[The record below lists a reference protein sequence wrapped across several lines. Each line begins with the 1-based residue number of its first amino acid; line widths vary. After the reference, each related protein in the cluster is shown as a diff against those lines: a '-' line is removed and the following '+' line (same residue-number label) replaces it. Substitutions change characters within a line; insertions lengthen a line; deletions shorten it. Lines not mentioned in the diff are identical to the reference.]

1 MISSVARI
9 IVSGWETLK
18 PAECQTVVRGEG
30 VSLSWIIQ
38 WMEPGVCGLPGQ
50 HVPVIAALGL
60 ECVTHPLHRE
70 VAGDVWVI
78 TPRSRAVLHTIILTL
93 LEENNHGLLMVC
105 GVNGPPGPLVI
116 RPVMEDEAFE
126 PDFVKIQLQLTE
138 GTIVK
143 AQMYK

>member
-18 PAECQTVVRGEG
+18 PAECQTVVREEE
-30 VSLSWIIQ
+30 VVRWSLIIQ
-38 WMEPGVCGLPGQ
+38 WMEPGVCGRPGL

-60 ECVTHPLHRE
+60 DCVTHLLHRE
-70 VAGDVWVI
+70 GAGDVWEI
-78 TPRSRAVLHTIILTL
+78 THKSRAVLHTIIHT
-93 LEENNHGLLMVC
+93 LEETHALLMEC

-116 RPVMEDEAFE
+116 RPAMEDEAFE

-138 GTIVK
+138 GTNVRG
-143 AQMYK
+143 QMYK